1 MKVLVIK
8 KAHEAALEERET
20 PSPGPQEVLVRMRAM
35 GICGSDL
42 HVYEGTHPI
51 VKFPHI
57 PFHEMSGEVASVG
70 VGVEDL
76 KPGQHVVI
84 EPVIECCRCYSCRIG
99 IPHNCFHLQFR
110 GIHVDGGGQEYLVVP
125 RHKLYPVPDDWP
137 HEKAALAE
145 PLGIGLES
153 AKTAG
158 LIPGDTVAIFGA
170 GPIGLAI
177 LLVVKKG
184 GHRTLVFDIAETC
197 LERAR
202 ALGADEAVNLL
213 KTDPLEAIRDFTK
226 GEGANVVFEASGK
239 ASNFPLV
246 LEGVSICGRVVVVG
260 LIMEEVSL
268 VPFTLIRKHIGL
280 LGTRNS
286 NMIPQAIELLKDR
299 PEISKQLITHRLP
312 VQKAKEGFD
321 LLLQRKEDI
330 CKIMILWD

>member
-1 MKVLVIK
+1 
-8 KAHEAALEERET
+8 
-20 PSPGPQEVLVRMRAM
+20 
-35 GICGSDL
+35 
-42 HVYEGTHPI
+42 
-51 VKFPHI
+51 
-57 PFHEMSGEVASVG
+57 
-70 VGVEDL
+70 
-76 KPGQHVVI
+76 
-84 EPVIECCRCYSCRIG
+84 
-99 IPHNCFHLQFR
+99 
-110 GIHVDGGGQEYLVVP
+110 VDGGGQEYLVVP

-177 LLVVKKG
+177 LLAVKKG
-184 GHRTLVFDIAETC
+184 NHRTLVFDIAEPC

-202 ALGADEAVNLL
+202 ALGADETVNLL

-299 PEISKQLITHRLP
+299 PDIPKQFITHRLP
-312 VQKAKEGFD
+312 VQKAREGFD